1 MQKHKALAFTGH
13 RPESLPFGENELSA
27 SAIRIKTLLADE
39 ISGRFY
45 MQSKQEDLNMRNFSI
60 DIVWAKI
67 QMAVAAIGGW
77 LGYFLGGMDGLMI
90 ALIVFM
96 ALDYITGL
104 MCAVIDKKLSSAVGF
119 KGICKKVLI
128 LMLVGVANVVDI
140 HIVGTGS
147 ALRSAVICFYLS
159 NEGLSLLEN
168 AAHIGLPISDRM
180 KDVLAQLHGREDE
193 NNTDAGDG
201 E

>member
-1 MQKHKALAFTGH
+1 MSIKKRTIGDQPASILEAGFSIPIFK
-13 RPESLPFGENELSA
+13 EEL
-27 SAIRIKTLLADE
+27 I
-39 ISGRFY
+39 
-45 MQSKQEDLNMRNFSI
+45 MRNFSI
-60 DIVWAKI
+60 DIIWAKI

-96 ALDYITGL
+96 VLDYVTGL

-168 AAHIGLPISDRM
+168 AAHIGLPIPDKM
-180 KDVLAQLHGREDE
+180 KDVLAQLHGREDK

>member
-1 MQKHKALAFTGH
+1 
-13 RPESLPFGENELSA
+13 
-27 SAIRIKTLLADE
+27 
-39 ISGRFY
+39 
-45 MQSKQEDLNMRNFSI
+45 MRNFSI
-60 DIVWAKI
+60 DIIWAKI

-96 ALDYITGL
+96 VLDYITGL
-104 MCAVIDKKLSSAVGF
+104 MCAIADKKLSSAVGF

-147 ALRSAVICFYLS
+147 ALRSAVVCFYLS
-159 NEGLSLLEN
+159 NEGVSMLEN
-168 AAHIGLPISDRM
+168 AAHLGLPVPDKLKGI
-180 KDVLAQLHGREDE
+180 LAQLHGRMDE
-193 NNTDAGDG
+193 QQEGDR
-201 E
+201 